1 MSLRLPLFILLI
13 LLLPILAATGLS
25 ASPRL
30 IEPGDMYKPLHRL
43 DQQDAPF
50 FFEDM
55 DIESLIKCAQLQA
68 AFLEKQPSRAKI
80 SFGTD
85 HYDTAW
91 LLHSIQKLL
100 RHLQQKPDNEAL
112 NRFLHENYLVYQAGG
127 RPKQQGRRMLVTGYY
142 EPVFSGSLT
151 REPPFIYPIYSLPN
165 SLVVLPG
172 GESGSSKIGRY
183 NPDNNFVPYWS
194 RAEIEQNQLL
204 QGSELAF
211 LRDPFDAFLLHVQG
225 SGRIQ
230 LPDHSIRSVR
240 FAGSNGLEYRSI
252 GKLLV
257 DEKIMTLADV
267 TVPAIRTYLENNP
280 EQQQRIL
287 QHNPRYIFFSWGD
300 AFAPKGS
307 SGERLTPGRSIAI
320 DPSALPGGTI
330 GYLISRR
337 PLHAPNGSISGWKT
351 LSRFV
356 FPQDSGAAIKGTG
369 RVDLFWG
376 SGEYAEIA
384 ANHMKEAGK
393 LYFLVKKGYPGIKNE

>member
-1 MSLRLPLFILLI
+1 MFLRLRPLIVLV
-13 LLLPILAATGLS
+13 LLLSVFTAVGLHLLG
-25 ASPRL
+25 PR
-30 IEPGDMYKPLHRL
+30 DSYKALHRL
-43 DQQDAPF
+43 EQQDVPF
-50 FFEDM
+50 FYDDL
-55 DIESLIKCAQLQA
+55 DIESLIKCAQHQA
-68 AFLEKQPSRAKI
+68 NFLEKQNRMADSP
-80 SFGTD
+80 FGED
-85 HYDTAW
+85 SYDTAW
-91 LLHSIQKLL
+91 LLHSVQELL
-100 RHLQQKPDNEAL
+100 VQLEQKPDIKEL
-112 NRFLHENYLVYQAGG
+112 NRYLHENFLVYQAGG
-127 RPKQQGRRMLVTGYY
+127 RTKQQQRRMLVTGYY

-151 REPPFIYPIYSLPN
+151 REAPFVYPLYSLPT
-165 SLVVLPG
+165 SLTVLPG
-172 GESGSSKIGRY
+172 EDSGSSRIGRY
-183 NPDNNFVPYWS
+183 DLDNNFVPYWS

-204 QGSELAF
+204 QGNELAF
-211 LRDPFDAFLLHVQG
+211 LQDPFDAFLLQVQG

-257 DEKIMTLADV
+257 DEKIMTLAEV

-320 DPSALPGGTI
+320 DASALPGGTI
-330 GYLISRR
+330 GYLVSRR
-337 PLHAPNGSISGWKT
+337 PVHAPDGNISGWKT

-376 SGEYAEIA
+376 SGEYAELA
-384 ANHMKEAGK
+384 ANHMKEEGK
-393 LYFLVKKGYPGIKNE
+393 LYFLVKKGYPGIKN